1 MKKEGGMF
9 LTKYC
14 SICGKDNDD
23 NSTFCRNCGERLSGM
38 HSINSDNKGSDKG
51 VTRGNNKILIGVI
64 VLLLIVIAIVGTY
77 AFVTLNNENSSDTS
91 SGGSVG
97 NISDSSVSDV
107 SGGSTKSWHK
117 VDSFNGFGDYEIT
130 FNNNGGNRIKIV
142 SSAMPIKNYADNY
155 MYTTVSKNGYDIGSS
170 QLSWNS
176 KSAVATKSDNIEFSG
191 SGTYYISISAYEL
204 QYWNLEIYEYY

>member
-1 MKKEGGMF
+1 M
-9 LTKYC
+9 TKYC

-38 HSINSDNKGSDKG
+38 NSINSDNKGVTKG
-51 VTRGNNKILIGVI
+51 DNKVLIGVI
-64 VLLLIVIAIVGTY
+64 IILLIIIAIVGTY
-77 AFVTLNNENSSDTS
+77 AFVTLNNENSSDIS
-91 SGGSVG
+91 SGSSVG
-97 NISDSSVSDV
+97 SIFDSSISSVSDV
-107 SGGSTKSWHK
+107 SGGNTKSWHK
-117 VDSFNGFGDYEIT
+117 VDSFNGVGDYEIT
-130 FNNNGGNRIKIV
+130 FNNNGGSRIKIV
-142 SSAMPIKNYADNY
+142 SSAMPIKNYADNN
-155 MYTTVSKNGYDIGSS
+155 MYTTVSKNGYNVGSS

>member
-1 MKKEGGMF
+1 MLF
-9 LTKYC
+9 FT
-14 SICGKDNDD
+14 I
-23 NSTFCRNCGERLSGM
+23 
-38 HSINSDNKGSDKG
+38 
-51 VTRGNNKILIGVI
+51 
-64 VLLLIVIAIVGTY
+64 
-77 AFVTLNNENSSDTS
+77 NENSSDTS
-91 SGGSVG
+91 SSGSVG
-97 NISDSSVSDV
+97 NISDSSVSSISDV

-117 VDSFNGFGDYEIT
+117 VDSFNGVGDYEIT

-155 MYTTVSKNGYDIGSS
+155 MYTTVSKNGYNMGSS

-191 SGTYYISISAYEL
+191 SGTYSISISAYEL

>member
-1 MKKEGGMF
+1 M
-9 LTKYC
+9 TKYC

-23 NSTFCRNCGERLSGM
+23 NSTFCKNCGKRLSGM
-38 HSINSDNKGSDKG
+38 NSINSDNKGVTKG
-51 VTRGNNKILIGVI
+51 DNKVLIGVI
-64 VLLLIVIAIVGTY
+64 IILLIIIAIVGTY
-77 AFVTLNNENSSDTS
+77 AFFALNNENSSDIS
-91 SGGSVG
+91 SGSSVG
-97 NISDSSVSDV
+97 SIFDSSISSVSDV
-107 SGGSTKSWHK
+107 SSGNTKSWHK
-117 VDSFNGFGDYEIT
+117 VDSFNGVGDYEIA

-155 MYTTVSKNGYDIGSS
+155 MYTTVSKNDYNLGSS

-176 KSAVATKSDNIEFSG
+176 KSAVATKSDNIEFLG